1 MSSLIVYQGKMT
13 AGTYM
18 VDENLYVVFPSGIK
32 DGALAYVLGTW
43 TKDASGIVNSPL
55 TMVGY
60 PLKLITNK
68 EFYIVKNG
76 EYYHLK
82 VDVSGDKINV
92 ILLNERDEP
101 SSEPST
107 LSVLQLPVPLT
118 LRARLS
124 ITDDGG
130 LSFFPSLYSQRPSN
144 YQAPWKQARS
154 SRRSPRAQA
163 HSRTS
168 SLGSSATCSGAG
180 GGGEWMYCLRSRTLR
195 WFLTPSSAIPG
206 TTRPASA
213 PGRAATLRVTVLK
226 IDQLKLSGETYK
238 PYKGVR
244 CGASGEGPGGKED
257 N

>member
-43 TKDASGIVNSPL
+43 TKDASGTVNAPL

-107 LSVLQLPVPLT
+107 LSVVTPVAL
-118 LRARLS
+118 
-124 ITDDGG
+124 
-130 LSFFPSLYSQRPSN
+130 
-144 YQAPWKQARS
+144 
-154 SRRSPRAQA
+154 
-163 HSRTS
+163 
-168 SLGSSATCSGAG
+168 
-180 GGGEWMYCLRSRTLR
+180 
-195 WFLTPSSAIPG
+195 
-206 TTRPASA
+206 
-213 PGRAATLRVTVLK
+213 
-226 IDQLKLSGETYK
+226 
-238 PYKGVR
+238 
-244 CGASGEGPGGKED
+244 
-257 N
+257 